1 MSGNKSFILKGAM
14 AIRYGFVGL
23 RFKLRC
29 APENF
34 LFSIPDQTDPG
45 TLSHSLLYNGYQDSF
60 LEVKRS
66 GRGVGHPPHLASSI
80 SIITVVALLPLC
92 ASYGMLQGNLYG
104 KVTPE
109 YAIPLPY

>member
-1 MSGNKSFILKGAM
+1 M

-45 TLSHSLLYNGYQDSF
+45 TLSHSLLYNGYQGSF